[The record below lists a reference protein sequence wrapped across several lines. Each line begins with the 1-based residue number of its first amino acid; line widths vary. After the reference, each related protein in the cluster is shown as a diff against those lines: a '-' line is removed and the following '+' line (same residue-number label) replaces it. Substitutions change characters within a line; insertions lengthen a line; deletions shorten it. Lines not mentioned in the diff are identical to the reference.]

1 MSVKVPLLLLLLL
14 AAAAGFLFGTEN
26 GRSQREVIM
35 VKLGRGDSA
44 GDLADAASDA
54 VSDAADAAT
63 DAVSDAADAVADAT
77 S

>member
-35 VKLGRGDSA
+35 LRLGRGA
-44 GDLADAASDA
+44 EGDLADDAAPVDA
-54 VSDAADAAT
+54 DADAA
-63 DAVSDAADAVADAT
+63 S
-77 S
+77 